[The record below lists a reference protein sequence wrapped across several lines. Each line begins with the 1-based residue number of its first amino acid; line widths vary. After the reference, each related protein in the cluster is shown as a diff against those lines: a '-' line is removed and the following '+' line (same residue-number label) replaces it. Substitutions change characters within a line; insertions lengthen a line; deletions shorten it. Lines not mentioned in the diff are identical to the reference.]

1 MRVTQTKIVTA
12 EATQV
17 PFLNFLAAVIIISQ
31 PIFRSL
37 HVISLGFRKL
47 MKKQNFCCIAWPM
60 QGLPADLGTW
70 WLPHNPLPPQQAAQQ
85 PGKRPL
91 SPACAAMGE
100 NTAICPRVY
109 GYFLPAEP

>member
-1 MRVTQTKIVTA
+1 MRMTQTKIATA

-37 HVISLGFRKL
+37 RVISSGFRKQ
-47 MKKQNFCCIAWPM
+47 MKKQNFCCIPLPIE
-60 QGLPADLGTW
+60 GLPAGLGMG
-70 WLPHNPLPPQQAAQQ
+70 WLSCSSLPPQQAAQQ
-85 PGKRPL
+85 PGERSL

-100 NTAICPRVY
+100 NTAICPQFG